1 MVYQFSFIN
10 KVLLILLMVLVL
22 FQWLVPVKAAWKTL
36 IPIVR
41 WTMISCAAI
50 HLLRLLF
57 TMPQLPWPGRIHGL
71 YDWAYL
77 LMIVSNTLLPFILW
91 FKKPGNNIYFLLLI
105 AIMMNIGWIF
115 EWIIIG
121 MYYFLS

>member
-1 MVYQFSFIN
+1 MDYQFSFIN
-10 KVLLILLMVLVL
+10 KLLLTLLMILVL
-22 FQWLVPVKAAWKTL
+22 FQWLKPVKAARKTL

-50 HLLRLLF
+50 YLLRLLF
-57 TMPQLPWPGRIHGL
+57 TMPRLPWPGRIHGP
-71 YDWAYL
+71 YAWAYF
-77 LMIVSNTLLPFILW
+77 LMIISNAVLPFILW

-115 EWIIIG
+115 ECSIIG